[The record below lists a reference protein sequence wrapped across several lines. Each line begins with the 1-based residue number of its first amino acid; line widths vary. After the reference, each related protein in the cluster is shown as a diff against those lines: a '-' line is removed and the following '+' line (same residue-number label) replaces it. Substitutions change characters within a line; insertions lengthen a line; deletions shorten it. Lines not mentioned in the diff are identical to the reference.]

1 MWRSL
6 PHMVAR
12 LGLTSASVSFTS
24 LGSLLGEI
32 RMVEGTVYSA
42 TTRPLAVVGYNAQ
55 LLRR

>member
-1 MWRSL
+1 
-6 PHMVAR
+6 MVAR